1 MPKISAPTVAEHR
14 AAQRAALLRAGEA
27 ILREVGLSGVSP
39 RSVCERTGLA
49 RSSFYDYFP
58 TKDDL
63 LVAIAIDAIDRWDAD
78 IERALAD
85 VDPGL
90 PELRRFIDA
99 TMEMTAEG
107 RHDIAGLLQDANLS
121 PSRFQDL
128 MTFHDALMR
137 PVHRVLGDL
146 GVDTGA
152 ATAALVQGALGAG
165 VRLVSHGADPRKVAD
180 DVYDLLTGGL
190 TR

>member
-14 AAQRAALLRAGEA
+14 AAQRAALLRAGEDV
-27 ILREVGLSGVSP
+27 LRESGLAGVSP
-39 RSVCERTGLA
+39 RSVCERAGLG

-63 LVAIAIDAIDRWDAD
+63 LVAIAIDAIDRWGAD
-78 IERALAD
+78 IEATLAG
-85 VDPGL
+85 VEPGL
-90 PELRRFIDA
+90 PELRRFIEA

-107 RHDIAGLLQDANLS
+107 RHDLAGVLEDASLS
-121 PSRFQDL
+121 PSRREDL
-128 MTFHDALMR
+128 MTLHESLMR

-146 GVDTGA
+146 GLDSVSTT
-152 ATAALVQGALGAG
+152 ATLVQGVLGAG
-165 VRLVSHGADPRKVAD
+165 VRLVTHGADPRAVAD
-180 DVYDLLTGGL
+180 DVYDLLTRGL